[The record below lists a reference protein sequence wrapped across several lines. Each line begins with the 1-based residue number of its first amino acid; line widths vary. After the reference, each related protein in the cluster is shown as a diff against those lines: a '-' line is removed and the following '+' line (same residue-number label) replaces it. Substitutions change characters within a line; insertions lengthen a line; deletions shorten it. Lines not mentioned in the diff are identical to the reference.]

1 MKKLMG
7 FAITSLYLLT
17 SLVHAESQQFY
28 DRWNE
33 LAMTIETIKHL
44 YVEETDR
51 EQLVENAIEGM
62 LNALDPYSTYLNEK
76 EAEDFMADAVGVFG
90 GLGIIVTM
98 EDKMVKVIAPID
110 GTPAF
115 KIGIKAGD
123 YITKIDLE
131 DVHTKSLDECVAL
144 MRGEPGS
151 SVKLSFFRKDN
162 NDVFEHSI
170 TREIIEIPNVSHEI
184 KNNTAYIRI
193 AMFNDQTTD
202 QLNETFKEIE
212 HYQFETDELINGYIL
227 DLRSNPGGL
236 LTQAVSVCDLFV
248 DKSLIVYSKDRQG
261 KRFDE
266 YYSNDGVVIDLKQPL
281 VVLINKGTASAAEIV
296 SGTLAHYNRA
306 VTIGETTF
314 GKGSVQ
320 SVVPVSNDTYVKLTT
335 AMYYLPHDIS
345 IHKIGVEPSIK
356 VEFDHETDVDEQR
369 EYAEA
374 YLNNASA
381 AKQA

>member
-1 MKKLMG
+1 M
-7 FAITSLYLLT
+7 
-17 SLVHAESQQFY
+17 
-28 DRWNE
+28 
-33 LAMTIETIKHL
+33 
-44 YVEETDR
+44 
-51 EQLVENAIEGM
+51 
-62 LNALDPYSTYLNEK
+62 
-76 EAEDFMADAVGVFG
+76 
-90 GLGIIVTM
+90 
-98 EDKMVKVIAPID
+98 
-110 GTPAF
+110 
-115 KIGIKAGD
+115 
-123 YITKIDLE
+123 
-131 DVHTKSLDECVAL
+131 
-144 MRGEPGS
+144 
-151 SVKLSFFRKDN
+151 
-162 NDVFEHSI
+162 FEHTI

-193 AMFNDQTTD
+193 AMFNDKTTD

-261 KRFDE
+261 NRFDE
-266 YYSNDGVVIDLKQPL
+266 YYSHDGVVIDLKQPL
-281 VVLINKGTASAAEIV
+281 VILINKGTASAAEIV

-335 AMYYLPHDIS
+335 AMYYLPNDVS

-356 VEFDHETDVDEQR
+356 VESDYKTDVDEQR

-374 YLNNASA
+374 YLNNAA
-381 AKQA
+381 LVKPL